1 MADRVKQNIP
11 EDFPIALALV
21 DAIPVLLF
29 GISVLIMAGRLQ
41 NILFVVGASVITLAG
56 CGKVLWKL
64 ILAVWK
70 KNIQWLNRYYVP
82 CQIVVFLLAV
92 VGLAVGFATIRWA
105 TILKFPRILF
115 CLAWLTGLCT
125 MGWYRKKHFD
135 NSTSANWTAQIIN
148 SVTQTALLIAVLL

>member
-56 CGKVLWKL
+56 CGQVLWKL

-70 KNIQWLNRYYVP
+70 KNIQWLNRYFVP
-82 CQIVVFLLAV
+82 CQIIVFY
-92 VGLAVGFATIRWA
+92 W
-105 TILKFPRILF
+105 
-115 CLAWLTGLCT
+115 
-125 MGWYRKKHFD
+125 
-135 NSTSANWTAQIIN
+135 Q
-148 SVTQTALLIAVLL
+148 